1 MIKYFI
7 IAGVFLVLMGC
18 NSSSTD
24 LLNYKKTWV
33 YVELEVITKD
43 TDYDY
48 YFGQI
53 NQKILDKLAID
64 KSSGSFFVLSN
75 VRYYNDSDKV
85 QEYADALD
93 GGTLYFRTND
103 IVKLEVLKHD
113 PLNNTI
119 SKDTIVIN
127 K

>member
-7 IAGVFLVLMGC
+7 LAVVLLVLMSC
-18 NSSSTD
+18 SSSSTD
-24 LLNYKKTWV
+24 LLDFKKTWV
-33 YVELEVITKD
+33 YVELKVVTDD
-43 TDYDY
+43 TDYYY

-53 NQKILDKLAID
+53 NQKILDKLAAD

-75 VRYYNDSDKV
+75 VRYYNDFDNV
-85 QEYADALD
+85 QEYADATEE
-93 GGTLYFRTND
+93 GTLFFRTDD

-113 PLNNTI
+113 PLNNKI